1 MSVEDTI
8 IIGTREET
16 QLCILPSS
24 SSLTAMLSLSEKA
37 LLSRTVFSFSDLTFS
52 FILFP
57 FLSFSFLFISFFS
70 FFM

>member
-1 MSVEDTI
+1 MSAEDTI
-8 IIGTREET
+8 LIGTREET
-16 QLCILPSS
+16 QLSNLPSS
-24 SSLTAMLSLSEKA
+24 LSLTAMLSLKEKA